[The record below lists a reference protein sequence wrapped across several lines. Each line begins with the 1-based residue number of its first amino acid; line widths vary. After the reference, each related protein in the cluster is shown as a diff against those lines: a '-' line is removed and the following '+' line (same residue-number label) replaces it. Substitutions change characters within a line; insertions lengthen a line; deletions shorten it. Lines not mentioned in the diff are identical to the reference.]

1 MNGWRIQRYFN
12 AVLKR
17 LPFQLLIGEGDLTLN
32 QWQAQMALWAM
43 QNSAMLVSCD
53 LPRIPVVV
61 KEAMLLAGLLDVDD
75 DTLDQKPT
83 HLVQV
88 CTHDRAI

>member
-1 MNGWRIQRYFN
+1 MNGWRIQRSFN

-17 LPFQLLIGEGDLTLN
+17 YPFQLLIGEGDLTLN
-32 QWQAQMALWAM
+32 QWQAQMAVWAM
-43 QNSAMLVSCD
+43 HDSAMFVSCD
-53 LPRIPVVV
+53 LPSIPAVV

-88 CTHDRAI
+88 CIHDGGI